1 MQLLGKADTPGA
13 SEHLQAI
20 QQRGFLDETAPA
32 LRESSLRHTMTAN
45 RDLTGSKLTDAILRD
60 VGKLG
65 RLLESDF
72 ANS

>member
-1 MQLLGKADTPGA
+1 
-13 SEHLQAI
+13 
-20 QQRGFLDETAPA
+20 
-32 LRESSLRHTMTAN
+32 MT
-45 RDLTGSKLTDAILRD
+45 TGSQLNNAILRD

>member
-1 MQLLGKADTPGA
+1 
-13 SEHLQAI
+13 
-20 QQRGFLDETAPA
+20 
-32 LRESSLRHTMTAN
+32 MTAN
-45 RDLTGSKLTDAILRD
+45 RDLTGSQLTDAILRD